1 MGSTAEP
8 GRVRLHITP
17 FNAELL
23 DRFIPPSLRPS
34 ASDIS
39 FHTIQTFPEKGFG
52 YVELPKAE
60 ADKLKK
66 RLNGMTLKGSKVR
79 IEEAKPSKKRKSDSE
94 DPEDDTERKERKKA
108 KKEKR
113 KREQGVLEGHE
124 IDEDRFVKR
133 GWEDKGADRKAS
145 KKDKKDKK
153 KSKEAKVENRELR
166 FKTEVPPNAMPLEK
180 DSDKKDKKSK
190 KEKGDKKKT
199 LVKEFENRLKLRP
212 VKDQKPGKRTTY
224 EEGQGWVDEDGQV
237 HEPEPPAAERKRKS
251 KAKAE
256 EKAKARAERKK
267 SRSKNDDDSSE
278 SDSDG
283 SESEF
288 SSEDPSS
295 DEEDGST
302 EEPAANTEPSDG
314 VPGITI
320 EEAKEVHPLE
330 ALFKRP
336 ATTADSESKLRP
348 EPINTSFSF
357 FASGE
362 VDDDADMNDGESTIL
377 PPHTPHTQRDL
388 EWRGLRSG
396 APTPDTAAIGRHFS
410 FPFGRGVD
418 EDDDE
423 DEDEIAEPDTPI
435 AKSGPASTEA
445 IQTVAAEGGRDE
457 SEFRKWF
464 YENRGDLNRG
474 WKKRRREERKST
486 RQRDNRVL
494 SRKVV

>member
-1 MGSTAEP
+1 MGSTAES

-23 DRFIPPSLRPS
+23 DRYIPLSIRPS

-66 RLNGMTLKGSKVR
+66 KLNGMTLKGSKVK
-79 IEEAKPSKKRKSDSE
+79 IEEAKPNKKRKSDLE
-94 DPEDDTERKERKKA
+94 EPEDDRARKERKKA

-113 KREQGVLEGHE
+113 KQEQGVLEGHE
-124 IDEDRFVKR
+124 IDENRYVKR
-133 GWEDKGADRKAS
+133 GWEDKGADRKAQ

-180 DSDKKDKKSK
+180 DSDKKGKKSK
-190 KEKGDKKKT
+190 KEKGDKNKT
-199 LVKEFENRLKLRP
+199 VVKEFENRLKLRP
-212 VKDQKPGKRTTY
+212 VKDQKPGKPMTY

-251 KAKAE
+251 KARAE

-267 SRSKNDDDSSE
+267 ISSKKDSESSD

-295 DEEDGST
+295 DEDDLS
-302 EEPAANTEPSDG
+302 EEPAANAEPSVGTPD
-314 VPGITI
+314 ITI
-320 EEAKEVHPLE
+320 EEAKEIHPLE

-336 ATTADSESKLRP
+336 ATAADSESKLRP

-362 VDDDADMNDGESTIL
+362 ADDDTDMNESDAPIL

-396 APTPDTAAIGRHFS
+396 APTPDTAAIGRHLS
-410 FPFGRGVD
+410 SPFGRGIN

-423 DEDEIAEPDTPI
+423 YDSHGPEPDTPI
-435 AKSGPASTEA
+435 AKSGPASAEA
-445 IQTVAAEGGRDE
+445 IKTSGTGIERDE

-474 WKKRRREERKST
+474 WKKRRREERKSK